1 MPAALTSHPA
11 RSPQPPRSS
20 RFSSRFLGLG
30 SLGVVLALTLS
41 SCGTALPE
49 PNNAAEAWVSQLTSE
64 DLAEVDTDA
73 LATESSDP
81 EALVEAL
88 SQLEQY
94 PMTVTL
100 DAVAVDEETED
111 SDGSDGAEGAADE
124 DAPATATATYTVSW
138 DLSGVESSEGAD
150 QTAEAN
156 ETAETDETASEQTD
170 TADDQWSYTA
180 ETTLVWN
187 EETEAWQ
194 PRLTPESLVPGL
206 AEGGSVVVTETASQ
220 RGRIL
225 DADGEPIVTNRPVQ
239 RIGIDKARI
248 MDALQIEGEP
258 TAAQQEEAET
268 LLTDSATALATALDL
283 DVDTFT
289 QRTLNAGQRAFV
301 EFITLRADGSA
312 DIPAEDIGEV
322 TGARVIE
329 DTQMLGPTRRFARS
343 VLGTFGEPSAEQIE
357 NSDGALQAG
366 VPTGLS
372 GLQSTFN
379 AELTGTSGLD
389 ISLDHDADDETEAEA
404 DEPVQEPVSFTR
416 EPVDG
421 ASITTT
427 LDQQVQQLAEDT
439 IADSEVPAGLVV
451 VRPSDGHILA
461 AADGPESMS
470 WPVAMSGKYA
480 PGSTFKLVTAL
491 AMLRNGMTPE
501 STVNC
506 PATINTDGTEIG
518 NFDGYPS
525 QFLGE
530 ITLAQ
535 AIAQSCNTVFVGQW
549 NDITAQQ
556 EYDAAV
562 ALGLVADPV
571 VGFDG
576 AFLGTLP
583 DDATGAGHAANLFGQ
598 GVTQASPLGMATVSA
613 SIGAGATVSPVLVT
627 EPAVDPTENENLP
640 GNTPLT
646 EEEAAQLR
654 ELMAGPVNEGTVPIL
669 QQVPGAPVLAKTG
682 TAQFVSEGETL
693 AHTWITS
700 LHGDLAVSLFFNEG
714 FAGSQTNG
722 PVLEEFLTGLE
733 EIIPSE

>member
-1 MPAALTSHPA
+1 MAAALTSHPA
-11 RSPQPPRSS
+11 SARPARRTRRA
-20 RFSSRFLGLG
+20 RFSSRALGLG
-30 SLGVVLALTLS
+30 AAGIAFALTLS
-41 SCGTALPE
+41 SCGTSLPD
-49 PNNAAEAWVSQLTSE
+49 PNDTAEAWASQLASDELT
-64 DLAEVDTDA
+64 EVDTAA
-73 LATESSDP
+73 LAADSSEPD
-81 EALVEAL
+81 ALVEAL
-88 SQLEQY
+88 AQLESY
-94 PMTVTL
+94 PVTVTL
-100 DAVAVDEETED
+100 DEVAVDEE
-111 SDGSDGAEGAADE
+111 AEGTDEAE
-124 DAPATATATYTVSW
+124 DAPATATATYTVTW
-138 DLSGVESSEGAD
+138 DLSGETSEESDQSEA
-150 QTAEAN
+150 TESAEASDS
-156 ETAETDETASEQTD
+156 AEASAESTDE
-170 TADDQWSYTA
+170 WSYTA
-180 ETTLVWN
+180 ETTLVWD
-187 EETEAWQ
+187 EEAEAWQ

-206 AEGGSVVVTETASQ
+206 AEGGAVVVAETASE

-225 DADGEPIVTNRPVQ
+225 DGEGEPIVTNRPVQ
-239 RIGIDKARI
+239 RIGIDKARV

-258 TAAQQEEAET
+258 TDAQQTEAEE
-268 LLTDSATALATALDL
+268 LLTESATALAEVLDL
-283 DVDTFT
+283 DIDIFT
-289 QRTLNAGQRAFV
+289 ERTLNAGQRAFV
-301 EFITLRADGSA
+301 EFITLRADGSTG
-312 DIPAEDIGEV
+312 IPSEEINQI
-322 TGARVIE
+322 TGARAIE
-329 DTQMLGPTRRFARS
+329 DTQMLAPTRSFARS
-343 VLGTFGEPSAEQIE
+343 VLGTFGEPSAEQVE
-357 NSDGALQAG
+357 NSDGTLKAG
-366 VPTGLS
+366 VATGLS
-372 GLQSTFN
+372 GLQATFN
-379 AELTGTSGLD
+379 DELSGTSGLEITVD
-389 ISLDHDADDETEAEA
+389 NEAGSDDAAASDTAPEHD
-404 DEPVQEPVSFTR
+404 PVSFTR
-416 EPVDG
+416 EPIDG

-427 LDQQVQQLAEDT
+427 LHQQVQQLAEDT
-439 IADSEVPAGLVV
+439 LAESEVPAGLVV

-480 PGSTFKLVTAL
+480 PGSTYKLITAL

-501 STVNC
+501 STVSC

-518 NFDGYPS
+518 NFDGYPT

-562 ALGLVADPV
+562 ALGLVADPI

-576 AFLGTLP
+576 AFLGSIP

-613 SIGAGATVSPVLVT
+613 SIAAGSTVSPIVVT
-627 EPAVDPTENENLP
+627 DPEVDPTENENLP

-700 LHGDLAVSLFFNEG
+700 IHGDLAVALFFNEG

-722 PVLEEFLTGLE
+722 PVLHEFLTELE